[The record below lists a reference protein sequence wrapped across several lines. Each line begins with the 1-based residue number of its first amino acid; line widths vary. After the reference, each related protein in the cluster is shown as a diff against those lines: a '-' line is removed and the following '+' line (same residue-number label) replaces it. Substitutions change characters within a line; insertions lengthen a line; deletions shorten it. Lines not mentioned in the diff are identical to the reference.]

1 MKKVINVTEV
11 DGEGLEAFLGQKITV
26 YCFGFIY
33 TGILEGVNDRFIK
46 LKGAKIVYSTG
57 SHQSKDWETAEPM
70 PNDYWYVMLNA
81 IESFGDFK

>member
-11 DGEGLEAFLGQKITV
+11 ENEGLEAFLGQKITV

-33 TGILEGVNDRFIK
+33 TGILEGVNSKFIK
-46 LKGAKIVYSTG
+46 LDGAKIVYDTG
-57 SHQSKDWETAEPM
+57 SHSSKDYATVEPM
-70 PNDYWYVMLNA
+70 PGAWYVMISA

>member
-11 DGEGLEAFLGQKITV
+11 ENEGFDAFLGQKITV

-33 TGILEGVNDRFIK
+33 TGILEGVNDKFIK
-46 LKGAKIVYSTG
+46 LNGAKIVYDTG
-57 SHQSKDWETAEPM
+57 SHQSKDWQTAEPM
-70 PNDYWYVMLNA
+70 PGSWYVMISA